1 MKTIDICRGEYASKW
16 SLTDWYEESEQLL
29 REALDSGED
38 FDTGWFGCRKE
49 IRYARICREDGQITV
64 EVSSH
69 MDDLFDGDDLIY
81 DALWV
86 VSKSEKELPDG
97 IIDSIRD
104 AAIDCGIDDVSSECE
119 SLPASASFDEVDRL
133 VSVLESC
140 TEAQNKENFEC
151 LCDIVK
157 AHVEY
162 MKTPEYQNMKGEKNE
177 D

>member
-81 DALWV
+81 DALWE
-86 VSKSEKELPDG
+86 VSESEEELPDD
-97 IIDSIRD
+97 IIDSIRET
-104 AAIDCGIDDVSSECE
+104 ALDCGIDDSADETETLPDTATFEEISE
-119 SLPASASFDEVDRL
+119 LIGKLEVI
-133 VSVLESC
+133 
-140 TEAQNKENFEC
+140 TEAQVNDGYRR
-151 LCDIVK
+151 LCEIVK

-162 MKTPEYQNMKGEKNE
+162 MKTPEYQNMKGEHNE